1 MNKKYLALF
10 SFVLS
15 VISPLVCFASSD
27 GGSGASGIFKIVFL
41 RAQKKKGSIL
51 YRRNREKTFF
61 RLFLKACCFPAAP
74 GAKTRP
80 CAAGGTWRKFF
91 VSASVF

>member
-1 MNKKYLALF
+1 M
-10 SFVLS
+10 LS
-15 VISPLVCFASSD
+15 RRNLVVKD
-27 GGSGASGIFKIVFL
+27 IGSEESVFRVVSGIKAAAASGIFKIVFL